1 MFLKNNPILFL
12 FRTFWRFSQGNRK
25 NIIFVLVLFIFAN
38 MFALSE
44 PLIIGKLLNVIQL
57 HGLTQ
62 QSIVS
67 ILGLIVSMVLVD
79 IGFWAFHGPARIIE
93 RKNAFIARN
102 AYKEHILTGIMN
114 LPAQWHTDHHS
125 GDTIDKVEKSSHALF
140 EFAQD
145 TFQIIEL
152 VVRLL
157 ASYIALIIFHPPS
170 SYIVLVMFLAII
182 TIVMMFDRVLM
193 KKYSE
198 LYTAENGISA
208 KIYDVLSNV
217 TTVIILRIERLVHSS
232 IVKKMRQPFGLFV
245 RTSKINE
252 TKWFCAAM
260 VSSLLM
266 CSILSTYI
274 WGQYA
279 AGSVILIGT
288 LSILYS
294 YVQRIN
300 DMFFRMTYVYSDLI
314 RYASSLKNAEAI
326 TQEFLTVS
334 SSIDEEL
341 PKAWR
346 TIEVKN
352 LSFSYHTQEGADV
365 HLDDVAFT
373 IKRGE
378 KIALV
383 GHSGA
388 GKTTLLKVIRGL
400 YVPQSVTVSVDGK
413 TLPQAF
419 GSMSESIALVPQDPE
434 IFATTI
440 LENITVGVEQPQG
453 SVERFVRMAQFTDV
467 VARLPHGYDSSIVEK
482 GVNLSGGEKQRL
494 ALARGLLASEHKDIL
509 LLDEPTSSVDPH
521 NERAVYTHIFSEFHD
536 LTVVSSIHRLHLLP
550 LFDRVFFFE
559 NGQII
564 GEGHYTELIKTC
576 EPFAT
581 AWNEYTKSLHHGQD
595 S

>member
-25 NIIFVLVLFIFAN
+25 NIVFVVILFFFAN

-44 PLIIGKLLNVIQL
+44 PLIIGKLLNVIQIQ
-57 HGLTQ
+57 GLTQ
-62 QSIVS
+62 SSIVTA
-67 ILGLIVSMVLVD
+67 LMLIVSMVLVD

-102 AYKEHILTGIMN
+102 AYKEYILTGIMN

-125 GDTIDKVEKSSHALF
+125 GDTIDKVEKSSNALF
-140 EFAQD
+140 DFAQD

-152 VVRLL
+152 VVRLV

-170 SYIVLVMFLAII
+170 SYIVLIMFIMII
-182 TIVMMFDRVLM
+182 TIVMLFDRVLM

-260 VSSLLM
+260 VSSMLM

-326 TQEFLTVS
+326 TQEFATIS
-334 SSIDEEL
+334 SSTDEEL
-341 PKAWR
+341 PKAWNA
-346 TIEVKN
+346 IEVSN

-365 HLDDVAFT
+365 HLDDVAFS

-400 YVPQSVTVSVDGK
+400 YVPQSVQVSVDGK

-440 LENITVGVEQPQG
+440 LENITVGVEHPQDT
-453 SVERFVRMAQFTDV
+453 VERFVRMAQFTDV

-521 NERAVYTHIFSEFHD
+521 NERAVYTHIFSEFHK
-536 LTVVSSIHRLHLLP
+536 LTVMSSIHRLHLLP

-564 GEGHYTELIKTC
+564 GAGHYTELIKTC
-576 EPFAT
+576 PAFAS
-581 AWNEYTKSLHHGQD
+581 AWDEYTKSLHQTKA
-595 S
+595 